1 MRTIRKASYSLQLDS
16 ENNIQVFNTEG
27 DLPFVQINGV
37 PMLPHANRF
46 AEWKTER
53 VFVDEAGADPE
64 IIFELAPNSLYD
76 NPRVVLRLR
85 DEYVEMFFK
94 GTVKRRIALN
104 RWYLLPEDSVIE
116 AIDVVNFR
124 CHLESP
130 MAYEVG
136 QTLLSRRRLGA
147 HGLQETTDDSDLM
160 FGPHPMMFL
169 FRHLEDHC
177 IIGPMELVQGDCV
190 KMQMKKSTNTIAS
203 YHIHVG
209 DNLYWLE
216 EGEELESPHFMIVQ
230 NRSEDIYKTVEKYTG
245 LLVRDGFSVPKKEE
259 DMEPWW
265 RLPMWCSWGD
275 QHTYW
280 QHLVYATDPG
290 SSDKLR
296 QSTLKRIT
304 PEMIEE
310 VVEVITKYDLP
321 VRTLILDDRWY
332 TRYGDMD
339 ADPERFSNLREM
351 VDSLHARGF
360 KVLCWASLFRF
371 VTESWVVKDHP
382 EWFLIHH
389 YRNEKINDEYHVTID
404 YSMPE
409 AIEGFLNPL
418 LTKLLSD
425 QEGCYNFDGIKFD
438 WPYFVPA
445 DYPYE
450 NRDWIGKETAEYKT
464 FKTIYD
470 ESKKVKHDALI
481 IGISPHPFFQDTQ
494 DITRTYDVTTYD
506 PTIHLERAKYIKAI
520 CPGMTPAID
529 EHIFFRNFF
538 RLMRESTAEGHIP
551 MLYNLLHFQGD
562 AHEYTDDEYRE
573 LSTILKEYVE
583 HSPELNRYFNNLP
596 KLSAT
601 TQTERSCLQEEKSVQ
616 SALLCRECE

>member
-1 MRTIRKASYSLQLDS
+1 MRVIQKNSYSFHID
-16 ENNIQVFNTEG
+16 ENSNMKVFNAEG

-37 PMLPHANRF
+37 PMLPHANRL
-46 AEWKTER
+46 ACWKTEKVR
-53 VFVDEAGADPE
+53 VEEQGADHE
-64 IIFELAPNSLYD
+64 ITFELASNSLYE
-76 NPRVVLRLR
+76 NPRVILRLR

-94 GTVKRRIALN
+94 GRVRRRVALN
-104 RWYLLPEDSVIE
+104 RWYLLPEDSVVE

-169 FRHLEDHC
+169 FRHLEQHC
-177 IIGPMELVQGDCV
+177 IIGPMELVHGDSV
-190 KMQMKKSTNTIAS
+190 RLEMKKSTNTIAS
-203 YHIHVG
+203 YYIHIG

-230 NRSEDIYKTVEKYTG
+230 NRSDDIYQSLGKYTG

-259 DMEPWW
+259 EMEPWW
-265 RLPMWCSWGD
+265 RAPMWCSWGD

-296 QSTLKRIT
+296 QATLKRIT

-310 VVEVITKYDLP
+310 VVGVISKYDLP

-332 TRYGDMD
+332 TCYGDMD
-339 ADPERFSNLREM
+339 ADPERFANLREI
-351 VDSLHARGF
+351 VDSLHVRGF
-360 KVLCWASLFRF
+360 KVICWASLFRF
-371 VTESWVVKDHP
+371 AEESRVVQQHP

-389 YRNEKINDEYHVTID
+389 YRNGKINDEYHVTID

-409 AIEGFLNPL
+409 VVSGFLNPL
-418 LTKLLSD
+418 LTKLLSN
-425 QEGCYNFDGIKFD
+425 QEGCYHFDGIKFD

-450 NRDWIGKETAEYKT
+450 NRDWVGKEMAEYNT
-464 FKTIYD
+464 FKTVYT
-470 ESKKVKHDALI
+470 EAKKVKNDALI

-494 DITRTYDVTTYD
+494 DIIRTYDVTTYD

-538 RLMRESTAEGHIP
+538 RLMEESAGQGYIP

-562 AHEYTDDEYRE
+562 AHEYTEDEYR
-573 LSTILKEYVE
+573 
-583 HSPELNRYFNNLP
+583 
-596 KLSAT
+596 KLSEILHGYVRRT
-601 TQTERSCLQEEKSVQ
+601 PDLQRYLKGLP
-616 SALLCRECE
+616 AL